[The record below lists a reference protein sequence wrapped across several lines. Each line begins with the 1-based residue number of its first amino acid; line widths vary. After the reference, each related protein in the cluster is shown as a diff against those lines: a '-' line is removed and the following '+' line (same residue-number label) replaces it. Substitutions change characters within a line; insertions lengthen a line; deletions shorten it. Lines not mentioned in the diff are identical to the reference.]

1 MENDARNGRE
11 MGNGTET
18 GRRVSTRGKGE
29 GQRRRERGVGE
40 HTLNWASWTQ
50 MQQFVVLRRLRHV
63 AQTEW
68 RKLEG
73 GRGRRKVCWVGRS
86 EGKRPGGGRMAI
98 GKANVAK
105 TFLKLLRALKLPLDF
120 LVTCGL
126 RLGGRQWLLGHP
138 ASTQLCYPP
147 TSHPPCLRS
156 SLLVYCVL
164 PAFGRTWQCI
174 IPLGSLGT
182 RRMPSVTTGR
192 WHASS
197 LLPTSLSLTDR
208 PQQSTE
214 WVRRALLTSSLSN

>member
-1 MENDARNGRE
+1 
-11 MGNGTET
+11 
-18 GRRVSTRGKGE
+18 
-29 GQRRRERGVGE
+29 
-40 HTLNWASWTQ
+40 

-68 RKLEG
+68 RKQEG
-73 GRGRRKVCWVGRS
+73 GQREAKSVLSRTEWGKAARDGRRAR
-86 EGKRPGGGRMAI
+86 

-138 ASTQLCYPP
+138 ASTQLCSPAPP
-147 TSHPPCLRS
+147 YLRS
-156 SLLVYCVL
+156 SLLVYWVL

-197 LLPTSLSLTDR
+197 LLPTSLSPLTDR
-208 PQQSTE
+208 PTE
-214 WVRRALLTSSLSN
+214 HRVGSASPPHFLIV